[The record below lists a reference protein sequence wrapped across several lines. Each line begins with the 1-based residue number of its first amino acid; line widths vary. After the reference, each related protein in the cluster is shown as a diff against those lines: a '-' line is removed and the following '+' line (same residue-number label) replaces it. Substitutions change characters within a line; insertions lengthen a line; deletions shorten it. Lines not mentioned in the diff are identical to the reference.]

1 MGECYIPSTR
11 SINLINNKEYVIL
24 WGTQRNIEA
33 DAKWAQRKEGLV
45 KGTSENRH
53 LSEPN

>member
-1 MGECYIPSTR
+1 MLWDTR
-11 SINLINNKEYVIL
+11 KNTEV
-24 WGTQRNIEA
+24 

-45 KGTSENRH
+45 KETSENRH